1 MAKQAEGNEQQKRKA
16 ARAAR
21 AEGKKPSEVGATRG
35 ASGQIEKVRGGASH
49 KERFETREQGKAGHA
64 GEGKKAKK
72 PHSAR

>member
-1 MAKQAEGNEQQKRKA
+1 MAKQAEGNEEQKRKA
-16 ARAAR
+16 ARAAKR
-21 AEGKKPSEVGATRG
+21 EGKKPSEVGATRG

-49 KERFETREQGKAGHA
+49 KARFETREQGKAGHA